1 MIAIDCVDCTT
12 ELLEVDKILV
22 VVVLSE
28 VAGSS
33 ASVAAVNVGRTS
45 ALFMVAS
52 L

>member
-12 ELLEVDKILV
+12 ELLEVDSIL
-22 VVVLSE
+22 VLSE
-28 VAGSS
+28 VAGNS
-33 ASVAAVNVGRTS
+33 ASVVAVNVGRTS